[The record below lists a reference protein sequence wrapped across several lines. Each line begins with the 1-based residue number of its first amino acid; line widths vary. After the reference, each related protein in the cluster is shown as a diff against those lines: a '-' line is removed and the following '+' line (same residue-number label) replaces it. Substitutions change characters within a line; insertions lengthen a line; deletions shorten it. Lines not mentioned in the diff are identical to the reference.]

1 VSAGTAGARELPL
14 AGNAGNLA
22 LHGCHH
28 GYSSRRF
35 VMPHDT
41 TGRANPKPSS
51 LGRLARATTLKS
63 KYSTLLF
70 CTAHHFDQIGAD
82 SPFRCRVLEQV

>member
-51 LGRLARATTLKS
+51 LGRLARATTLKVNIRPYYFALRIILIKS
-63 KYSTLLF
+63 
-70 CTAHHFDQIGAD
+70 
-82 SPFRCRVLEQV
+82 VLILRFTVAF